1 MGYSTKSKLVHNFS
15 RYRKTMELNI
25 QYIALS
31 GKMSW
36 DGFGILSIIIYLLIV
51 ECREPSLGKGRL

>member
-15 RYRKTMELNI
+15 RCRKMMELNI

-36 DGFGILSIIIYLLIV
+36 DGFGILHIIIYLLIV